1 MGVPLWQSILHDIG
15 AALRLVE
22 PAGRDTIEK
31 CQNEVITGNL
41 GNYLQE
47 LVAAVLHHSSP
58 LLVWDV
64 AWARDRTVE
73 VMLRYAAIFR
83 K

>member
-1 MGVPLWQSILHDIG
+1 MWQSILHDIG

-22 PAGRDTIEK
+22 PTGHDTIEK
-31 CQNEVITGNL
+31 CQNEVISGNL